1 MSGSRLRRLFCFAT
15 VLFASGPVVAQP
27 PRALPEGKS
36 LEDAR
41 LGELRS
47 LNSYFPFVPYESAQ
61 QWAERK
67 QQLRRNLLVSQG
79 LWPMPTRTAAHPV
92 IHGLVDRDDYT
103 VERVYFESFPGFY
116 VTGSLYRPKG
126 KSGKLPGVLCPHG
139 HWANGRFYDTGEQK
153 VKEEIAAGAERFEE
167 GGRSPLQARCVH
179 LARMG
184 CVVFHYDMIG
194 YADSVQISQA
204 IAHGFRQ
211 QRPEMNVR
219 QRWGLFS
226 PRAESHGQSA
236 MGMQT
241 YNSIRAL
248 DFLLELPDVDPKR
261 IGVTGASGGGTQTF
275 ILGALDDR
283 PHVAFPAVMVSTAM
297 QGGCTCENCNLL
309 RVGTGN
315 VEFAAM
321 FAPRPLGLTAADD
334 WTKEMETKGFPELKR
349 HYAMLGAADNVSLQP
364 DLQFGHNYNQV
375 GRTAMYQLFHRVL
388 RPGSDPVP
396 EERDYRRL
404 SVEEMTVWN
413 AAHPKPPSG
422 PELERDVLEWWSKDS
437 DAQLA
442 RITPRDADS
451 LAEYRNV
458 VGGALE
464 SIIGRSMPGAGE
476 LNYEQIV
483 ERDHEQ
489 LIIMAGLLNSSR
501 RKESIPVAF
510 VHPKNWNGRVA
521 IWLAGK
527 GKSSLFNDDGM
538 PNETIRKLVAAGVSV
553 AGVDLLYQGESLP
566 NGQPVSETRTVDQDR
581 KPNEIREFAGYTFG
595 YNPTV
600 FASRV
605 HDVLSVIAL
614 VKHHELQ
621 PKRIDLVGTDGMGP
635 VAAVAAAL
643 ARDSLGKVAID
654 TRGFRFGD
662 LSSYR
667 DLDFLPAAAKYGDLP
682 GLMALIAPRPLLV
695 AGEATHATPLVAAF
709 TSAGAPRLLKRFD
722 GPLGEEAAGFA
733 AFLANGDGG

>member
-1 MSGSRLRRLFCFAT
+1 MSGIRFVTRFCFVAVLLASST
-15 VLFASGPVVAQP
+15 VVGQP
-27 PRALPEGKS
+27 PRALVEGKS
-36 LEDAR
+36 LTDAR

-47 LNSYFPFVPYESAQ
+47 LNSYFPFEPSETPQ

-67 QQLRRNLLVSQG
+67 QGLRRHLLVSLG
-79 LWPMPTRTAAHPV
+79 LWPMPSRTPANPV
-92 IHGLVDRDDYT
+92 IHGRVDREDYS

-126 KSGKLPGVLCPHG
+126 RTGKLPGVLCPHG
-139 HWANGRFYDTGEQK
+139 HWANGRFYDTGEAK
-153 VKEEIAAGAERFEE
+153 IKEEIAAGAERFEE

-204 IAHGFRQ
+204 IAHGFRK

-226 PRAESHGQSA
+226 PQAESHAQSV

-241 YNSIRAL
+241 FNSIRAL
-248 DFLLELPDVDPKR
+248 DFLLELPDVDPQR

-334 WTKEMETKGFPELKR
+334 WTKEMQTKGFPELQR
-349 HYAMLGAADNVSLQP
+349 HYGLLGAADNVTLKP
-364 DLQFGHNYNQV
+364 DLQFGHNYNLV
-375 GRTAMYQLFHRVL
+375 GRTAMYELFHRVL
-388 RPGSDPVP
+388 RPGGDAA
-396 EERDYRRL
+396 EQERDYRRL
-404 SVEEMTVWN
+404 SIEEMTVWT
-413 AAHPKPPSG
+413 AEHPKPPTG
-422 PELERDVLEWWSKDS
+422 PEVERDVLEWWSKDS

-442 RITPRDADS
+442 RLTPRDRDT
-451 LAEYRNV
+451 LAEYRTV

-464 SIIGRSMPGAGE
+464 SIIGRALPGPGE
-476 LNYEQIV
+476 SSYEQVV
-483 ERDHEQ
+483 EREHEQ
-489 LIIMAGLLNSSR
+489 LTIMAGLLSNPR
-501 RKESIPVAF
+501 HNESIPVAF

-527 GKSSLFNDDGM
+527 GKSSLFGDDGL
-538 PNETIRKLVAAGVSV
+538 PKEAIQKLVSAGVSV
-553 AGVDLLYQGESLP
+553 VGVDLLYQGESLP
-566 NGQPVSETRTVDQDR
+566 DGQPVTETRTVDQDR

-605 HDVLSVIAL
+605 HDVLSVLAL

-621 PKRIDLVGTDGMGP
+621 PKRIDLVGVDGLGP
-635 VAAVAAAL
+635 VAVVAAAL
-643 ARDSLGKVAID
+643 ARDALGKVAID
-654 TRGFRFGD
+654 TRGFRFGE
-662 LSSYR
+662 LSNYR
-667 DLDFLPAAAKYGDLP
+667 DVDFLPAAAKYGDLP

-695 AGEATHATPLVAAF
+695 AGEATHGMPLVAAY
-709 TSAGAPRLLKRFD
+709 TSAGTPRLLQRFE
-722 GPLGEEAAGFA
+722 GPAGTEAAGFA
-733 AFLANGDGG
+733 AFLAD